1 MSLAIGRISRWLLCA
16 LLWCCIA
23 ANCCAQIQDS
33 PRWLVLRTEHRILDQ
48 FHDNFGWPDPEIP
61 KGQAVVY
68 VYAEGASYKLLAVGP
83 VTSDAKAYARILNEW
98 KERHGLSGPVL
109 YSQEND
115 CAAALFSVSEAG
127 FGKTSTNLK
136 LPLASIITE
145 IKLEAKTNLGLV
157 INGNL
162 KWPAVLPPPGYLSKR
177 NYGFWDLSKWDE
189 PTDLVIE
196 QKLEPWLLIYFVSVL
211 LFPLIATGACYA
223 FALRFAKDESRS
235 LEQRRK
241 VFRRLVVGGT
251 GGTIALHSVMFVPAI
266 ALRTFDP
273 ITYLWF
279 DTAFL
284 TIGLFFVPLL
294 LLMPFGS
301 LASLNRTEAT
311 LSKLTEEELLKVQL
325 PPSAQEKVTP
335 PTQNL
340 QLKRILPM
348 ICIAILGICVLFY
361 PTTKQDP
368 FDQWKFPIAMAII
381 SLSSFAVNGRKEPA
395 KCEADDLP
403 ELIAKA
409 ERVTSRFNELTN
421 SSITKIT
428 ILPSKILD
436 RSCSIKGTTLEIA
449 EGAARTWSE
458 DELLYYVLYQSW
470 YKPQNPITSPLYW
483 LLFAFPFAVYALPA
497 SIPLPMPYCFLAFLI
512 PLFGA
517 FILREVFI
525 RKSIPLTFD
534 TDLRV
539 VQATGDPESAI
550 SALERMDKALQ
561 VGLDAGVNK
570 PKPSYTERIE
580 RIRAAFPRST
590 ADERTM
596 PL

>member
-1 MSLAIGRISRWLLCA
+1 MSPALTRICRRLLCA
-16 LLWCCIA
+16 LLWCGVA
-23 ANCCAQIQDS
+23 TNGFAQIQDS

-83 VTSDAKAYARILNEW
+83 VTSDAKVYARILNDW
-98 KERHGLSGPVL
+98 KERHGLSGPVS

-127 FGKTSTNLK
+127 FGKTSSILK

-145 IKLEAKTNLGLV
+145 IKLETKTNLGLV

-162 KWPAVLPPPGYLSKR
+162 KWPTELPPPGYKSKR

-189 PTDLVIE
+189 PTDLAIE
-196 QKLEPWLLIYFVSVL
+196 HKLEPWLLTYFVVVL
-211 LFPLIATGACYA
+211 LFPFVANGACYV
-223 FALRFAKDESRS
+223 FATRFAKDESRS

-241 VFRRLVVGGT
+241 VYRQLVLGGT
-251 GGTIALHSVMFVPAI
+251 VGTIALHSVMFVPAI

-279 DTAFL
+279 DASFSSV
-284 TIGLFFVPLL
+284 GLFFVPLL

-325 PPSAQEKVTP
+325 PPSAQDKLSLP
-335 PTQNL
+335 AQNL
-340 QLKRILPM
+340 QLKRLLPAISIVIVG
-348 ICIAILGICVLFY
+348 ICILLY

-368 FDQWKFPIAMAII
+368 FDQWKFPTAMAII
-381 SLSSFAVNGRKEPA
+381 SLSSFAVNARKEPA

-409 ERVTSRFNELTN
+409 ERVTNRFNELNKPSLTEV
-421 SSITKIT
+421 T

-436 RSCSIKGTTLEIA
+436 RSCFIKGSTLEIA
-449 EGAARTWSE
+449 EGALRTWSE

-470 YKPQNPITSPLYW
+470 YKPQNPLTNPYFY
-483 LLFAFPFAVYALPA
+483 LLMGS
-497 SIPLPMPYCFLAFLI
+497 SIAAYVFLGTIISTTPYRFLAFLL
-512 PLFGA
+512 PLSGA
-517 FILREVFI
+517 YIFREVST
-525 RKSIPLTFD
+525 RKSIQLTFA

-539 VQATGDPESAI
+539 VEATGDPESAV

-561 VGLDAGVNK
+561 VGLEAGVIK
-570 PKPSYTERIE
+570 PKPSFLERIE
-580 RIRAAFPRST
+580 RVRTAFPGST
-590 ADERTM
+590 ADER
-596 PL
+596 PISR

>member
-16 LLWCCIA
+16 LLWCGVA

-145 IKLEAKTNLGLV
+145 IKLETKTNLGLV

-162 KWPAVLPPPGYLSKR
+162 KWPAELPPPGYLSKR
-177 NYGFWDLSKWDE
+177 NYGFWDLSKWAK
-189 PTDLVIE
+189 PTDLVIQ

-211 LFPLIATGACYA
+211 LFPFVATGACYA
-223 FALRFAKDESRS
+223 FAVRFAKDESRS

-311 LSKLTEEELLKVQL
+311 LSKLTEEELQKVQL

-335 PTQNL
+335 QTQNL
-340 QLKRILPM
+340 QLKRTLPM

-403 ELIAKA
+403 ELVTKA

-449 EGAARTWSE
+449 EGAARTWSD

-497 SIPLPMPYCFLAFLI
+497 SIPLPMPYRFLAFLI

-517 FILREVFI
+517 FMLREVFI

-539 VQATGDPESAI
+539 VQATGNPESAI

-580 RIRAAFPRST
+580 RIRAAFPGST
-590 ADERTM
+590 ARERTIS
-596 PL
+596 L

>member
-1 MSLAIGRISRWLLCA
+1 MSPALTRICRRLLCA
-16 LLWCCIA
+16 LLWCGVA
-23 ANCCAQIQDS
+23 TNGFAQIQDS

-83 VTSDAKAYARILNEW
+83 VTSDAKVYARILNDW
-98 KERHGLSGPVL
+98 KERHGLSGPVF

-127 FGKTSTNLK
+127 FGKTSSILK

-145 IKLEAKTNLGLV
+145 IKLETKTNLGLV

-162 KWPAVLPPPGYLSKR
+162 KWPTELPPPGYKSKR

-189 PTDLVIE
+189 PTDLAIE
-196 QKLEPWLLIYFVSVL
+196 HKLEPWLLTYFIVVL
-211 LFPLIATGACYA
+211 LFPFVANGACYV
-223 FALRFAKDESRS
+223 FANRFAKDESRS

-241 VFRRLVVGGT
+241 VYRQLVLGGT
-251 GGTIALHSVMFVPAI
+251 VGTIALHSVMFVPAI

-279 DTAFL
+279 DASFSSV
-284 TIGLFFVPLL
+284 GLFFVPLL

-301 LASLNRTEAT
+301 LASLNRTEAR
-311 LSKLTEEELLKVQL
+311 LSKLTDEELLKVQL
-325 PPSAQEKVTP
+325 PPSAQDKLSLP
-335 PTQNL
+335 AQNL
-340 QLKRILPM
+340 QLKRLLPAISIVIVG
-348 ICIAILGICVLFY
+348 ICILLY

-368 FDQWKFPIAMAII
+368 FDQWKFPTAMAII
-381 SLSSFAVNGRKEPA
+381 SLSSFAVNARKEPA

-409 ERVTSRFNELTN
+409 ERVTNRFNELNNPSLTEV
-421 SSITKIT
+421 T

-436 RSCSIKGTTLEIA
+436 RSCFIKGSTLEIA
-449 EGAARTWSE
+449 EGALRTWSE

-470 YKPQNPITSPLYW
+470 YKPQNPLTNPYFY
-483 LLFAFPFAVYALPA
+483 LLMA
-497 SIPLPMPYCFLAFLI
+497 SSIAAYVFLGTIISTTPYRFLAFLL
-512 PLFGA
+512 PLSGA
-517 FILREVFI
+517 FIFREVST
-525 RKSIPLTFD
+525 RKSIQLTFA

-539 VQATGDPESAI
+539 VEATGDPESAI
-550 SALERMDKALQ
+550 SAMERMDKALQ
-561 VGLDAGVNK
+561 VGLEAGIIK
-570 PKPSYTERIE
+570 PKPSFLERIE
-580 RIRAAFPRST
+580 RIRLAFPGST
-590 ADERTM
+590 ADER
-596 PL
+596 PLSR